1 MEEKKWDKTR
11 NEYVGGYVP
20 SNNFGT
26 PGKGNASN
34 KSKFG
39 SGKFGSGAFTPRRPV
54 KTFRDLDIYQGSVEC
69 SVLITKNIS
78 PALFKLKYAYAERLS
93 DCALAVPLFIA
104 ESHSL
109 RFADFALGVGYLE
122 KAMSAA
128 NKMVV
133 YLEHAR
139 GIYGAKL
146 DQNLIEDIVGRYVS
160 CRIKMFHLE
169 KSWKRFRTEYG
180 DKETGKGKGD
190 FKY

>member
-1 MEEKKWDKTR
+1 MEKKWDKK

-20 SNNFGT
+20 SGNLGT
-26 PGKGNASN
+26 GYAGKAKGN
-34 KSKFG
+34 
-39 SGKFGSGAFTPRRPV
+39 FGSGAFAPKRPV
-54 KTFRDLDIYQGSVEC
+54 KTFRDLDVYQNPLEC
-69 SVLITKNIS
+69 AVLISKNIIPS
-78 PALFKLKYAYAERLS
+78 LEKLKYAYTERLS
-93 DCALAVPLFIA
+93 DCSLAVPLFIA

-122 KAMSAA
+122 KAMSTA

-133 YLEHAR
+133 YLEHIK
-139 GIYGAKL
+139 GIYGVKL
-146 DQNLIEDIVGRYVS
+146 DQNLIEDIIGRYVS

-180 DKETGKGKGD
+180 DDKEKKGVGG

>member
-1 MEEKKWDKTR
+1 MDKKWDKTR
-11 NEYVGGYVP
+11 NEYVGGYKP
-20 SNNFGT
+20 SGNMGT
-26 PGKGNASN
+26 GYAGKAR
-34 KSKFG
+34 
-39 SGKFGSGAFTPRRPV
+39 GKFGSGAFTPRKPV
-54 KTFRDLDIYQGSVEC
+54 KTFRDLDVYQGTIEC
-69 SVLITKNIS
+69 AVLISKNIA
-78 PALFKLKYAYAERLS
+78 PKLVKLKYRHVERLS
-93 DCALAVPLFIA
+93 DGSLAVPLFIA

-133 YLEHAR
+133 YLEHAK

-146 DQNLIEDIVGRYVS
+146 DQSLIEDIIGRYVS

-180 DKETGKGKGD
+180 DDKNKKGEGG